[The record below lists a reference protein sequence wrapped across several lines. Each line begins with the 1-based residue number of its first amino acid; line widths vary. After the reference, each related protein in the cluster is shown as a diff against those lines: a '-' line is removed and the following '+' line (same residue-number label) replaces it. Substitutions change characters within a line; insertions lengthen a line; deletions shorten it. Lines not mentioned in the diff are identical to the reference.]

1 MDSLPTARSHDVSRG
16 DPQLMRK
23 SAGRVSTRSFGRSP
37 NNPGHGL
44 ATRPAPA
51 VSLLLWRQTEK
62 ERTILKNKMATLLV
76 IVSAMLIGAGMT
88 WQQRLLFVGGIV
100 FGLVVE
106 ALPDLVDR
114 LKEALT
120 ERWRLSQ
127 VVKRSKVA

>member
-1 MDSLPTARSHDVSRG
+1 MDISKETRTSGLLAVLPTD
-16 DPQLMRK
+16 RK
-23 SAGRVSTRSFGRSP
+23 GEDHLR
-37 NNPGHGL
+37 
-44 ATRPAPA
+44 
-51 VSLLLWRQTEK
+51 
-62 ERTILKNKMATLLV
+62 NKMATLLV

-120 ERWRLSQ
+120 DRWRLSQ
-127 VVKRSKVA
+127 VVKRSQAA